1 MREDGDGKMNLVLY
15 GDRQPELRETLVR
28 ALAAYGGVQYFGGG
42 GLMRDPSGGP
52 AEHYLYCVREPLRIG
67 MENTVVVFD
76 SDRAEDIQYLPGG
89 CPCIVDA
96 GDAAA
101 LSYLKSV
108 GHAAVCCGTSAKDT
122 LCVSSMDYG
131 NAVVSVQRELPTL
144 AGTVVE
150 PGDIPLR
157 LKKPC
162 EPFGML
168 AASAAL
174 LLSGLAVTVGFAF

>member
-1 MREDGDGKMNLVLY
+1 MNLVLY

-28 ALAAYGGVQYFGGG
+28 ALAAYGGVQYYGGG
-42 GLMRDPSGGP
+42 GLMCDP
-52 AEHYLYCVREPLRIG
+52 AEGPVAHYLYCVKDPLRVG
-67 MENTVVVFD
+67 MPNTVVVFD
-76 SDRAEDIQYLPGG
+76 SDRAQDIQYLPEG

-108 GHAAVCCGTSAKDT
+108 GHAAICCGTSAKDT

-144 AGTVVE
+144 TKTVVE
-150 PGDIPLR
+150 PGDVPLH

-162 EPFGML
+162 EPFSML
-168 AASAAL
+168 AASAVL
-174 LLSGLAVTVGFAF
+174 LLSGRAVTDGIAF

>member
-1 MREDGDGKMNLVLY
+1 MNLVLY

-28 ALAAYGGVQYFGGG
+28 ALAAYGGVQYYGGG
-42 GLMRDPSGGP
+42 GLMRDPSEGP
-52 AEHYLYCVREPLRIG
+52 VAHYLYCVKDPLRVG
-67 MENTVVVFD
+67 MPNTVVVFD
-76 SDRAEDIQYLPGG
+76 SDRAQDIQYLPEG
-89 CPCIVDA
+89 CPCIVGA

-108 GHAAVCCGTSAKDT
+108 GHAAICCGTSAKDT

-144 AGTVVE
+144 TKTVVE
-150 PGDIPLR
+150 PGDVPLH

-162 EPFGML
+162 EPFSML
-168 AASAAL
+168 AASAVL
-174 LLSGLAVTVGFAF
+174 LLSGRAVTDGIAF